1 MSNRPI
7 LILVLIFLVSACG
20 GTKNIK
26 GSNTAN
32 SALSAKNIIATHE
45 AASPD
50 FTTMAARVQVAYEDS
65 DRSQSIT
72 VSLRMEK
79 DKTIWVKASVLG
91 ITLAKVLIT
100 PERVSYYETL
110 GNSYFEG
117 DFALL
122 SDWLGT
128 DIDFEKA
135 QSIMLGQSI
144 FRLNA
149 STYTSSVQN
158 NTYKLF
164 PKQQPVNFIHS
175 VFLNP
180 ENFKV
185 ASETLS
191 QPNEQRL
198 LSVRYGNYQTV
209 ENNFFPSEVVINTTE
224 GDEKTKIDI
233 VYKDID
239 LNVPISF
246 PFTIP
251 DGYDEIQLN

>member
-1 MSNRPI
+1 M
-7 LILVLIFLVSACG
+7 LAACG
-20 GTKNIK
+20 GAKNIK

-32 SALSAKNIIATHE
+32 NNLSVKNIIATHE
-45 AASPD
+45 AASPN
-50 FTTMAARVQVAYEDS
+50 FETMAARVLVAYEDS
-65 DRSQSIT
+65 DKSQSIT

-100 PERVSYYETL
+100 PTSVSYYETI
-110 GNSYFEG
+110 GNTYFEG

-122 SDWLGT
+122 SEWLGT
-128 DIDFEKA
+128 DIDFQKA
-135 QSIMLGQSI
+135 QSILLGQSI

-149 STYTSSVQN
+149 SAYTSTVQN

-164 PKQQPVNFIHS
+164 PKQQPANFIHS

-191 QPNEQRL
+191 QPNDKRL
-198 LSVRYGNYQTV
+198 LSVRYGDYQMV

-224 GDEKTKIDI
+224 ADEKTKIDI
-233 VYKDID
+233 VYRNID
-239 LNVPISF
+239 LNVSISF